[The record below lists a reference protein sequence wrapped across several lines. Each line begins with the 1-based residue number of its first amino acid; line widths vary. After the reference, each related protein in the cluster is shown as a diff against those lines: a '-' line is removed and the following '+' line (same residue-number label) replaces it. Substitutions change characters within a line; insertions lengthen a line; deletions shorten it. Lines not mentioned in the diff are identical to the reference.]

1 MLRTVQ
7 WCLLVGTCPPCR
19 TSLYVQCPS
28 ITTSAHA
35 SENCMELHGRQFSA
49 LAHSVCLEFAS
60 QSFMHATR
68 IPTLFNVATRE
79 TGTKRIRAL

>member
-1 MLRTVQ
+1 
-7 WCLLVGTCPPCR
+7 
-19 TSLYVQCPS
+19 
-28 ITTSAHA
+28 
-35 SENCMELHGRQFSA
+35 MELHGRQFSA

-68 IPTLFNVATRE
+68 IPTLFNVAARE